1 MNQLDVYYRALLNY
15 RKLTTANHDCTAMRS
30 AIASADA
37 EKDKIVIKR
46 AFCTIESDWVEAIE
60 NGLIHIEKAIKQERQ
75 FIRSNGEV
83 VPIEKVKR
91 VSKERKIPKSDVYRR
106 QSFTFLPIS
115 PATPDSPR

>member
-75 FIRSNGEV
+75 FITSLLREASFKP
-83 VPIEKVKR
+83 PIEEKLNV
-91 VSKERKIPKSDVYRR
+91 
-106 QSFTFLPIS
+106 
-115 PATPDSPR
+115 PRSAVLKANPLM